1 MSRCVFRSNAGL
13 TFAWMDVI
21 FRRLCS
27 TLTPSFNRSWPLMRL
42 LICGDRNW
50 NDPAAIQREL
60 VARRESISCVIHGAA
75 RGADSMAGEIAKGLG
90 LVVAAYPA
98 QWDKYGRAAGYIRN
112 RQMLVEGKPDSVFA
126 FHERISTSKG
136 TKHMMEIAAAAG
148 VPVILFP
155 A

>member
-1 MSRCVFRSNAGL
+1 
-13 TFAWMDVI
+13 
-21 FRRLCS
+21 
-27 TLTPSFNRSWPLMRL
+27 
-42 LICGDRNW
+42 
-50 NDPAAIQREL
+50 
-60 VARRESISCVIHGAA
+60 
-75 RGADSMAGEIAKGLG
+75 MAGEIAKGLG

>member
-1 MSRCVFRSNAGL
+1 MSRCVSRSNAGL

-75 RGADSMAGEIAKGLG
+75 RGADSMAGEIA
-90 LVVAAYPA
+90 
-98 QWDKYGRAAGYIRN
+98 
-112 RQMLVEGKPDSVFA
+112 
-126 FHERISTSKG
+126 
-136 TKHMMEIAAAAG
+136 AAAE